1 MAKPKLS
8 DVAAL
13 AGVSP
18 TTVSRVLNNRGYL
31 SEATRAKVHEAVQ
44 QLGYR
49 PNAIA
54 RSLQGQRSQTVGLI
68 FPTVAN
74 PFYGEMVY
82 QLENHLAEAGYR
94 VILCNSEDH
103 PEQEKRY
110 LDMLFANQV
119 DGIISGA
126 HSDALVNVPHAQAP
140 LVTVDRLETGFY
152 PNIRSDNYGGARAA
166 TEHLIATGAQTIVH
180 VTSTLG
186 EHNERQRGYREAMHE
201 AGLTPEFAEL
211 GFRPSLDYKRET
223 L

>member
-31 SEATRAKVHEAVQ
+31 SEATRTKVHEAVQ

-54 RSLQGQRSQTVGLI
+54 RSLQCQRSQTVGLI

-82 QLENHLAEAGYR
+82 QLENHLADAGYR

-110 LDMLFANQV
+110 LDMLFANPV
-119 DGIISGA
+119 DGIITAGQTSINQAVMTGESLPVDKTVGDEVSSGTVNQFGA
-126 HSDALVNVPHAQAP
+126 FEMQASKVGEDSSIQRMIRLVQSADAGKAKIVGLA
-140 LVTVDRLETGFY
+140 DRW
-152 PNIRSDNYGGARAA
+152 A
-166 TEHLIATGAQTIVH
+166 TWMPP
-180 VTSTLG
+180 TLPWWTM
-186 EHNERQRGYREAMHE
+186 R
-201 AGLTPEFAEL
+201 
-211 GFRPSLDYKRET
+211 
-223 L
+223 

>member
-31 SEATRAKVHEAVQ
+31 SEATRQGARGRPATRLPGPTPSPEASAGSA
-44 QLGYR
+44 LPDGG
-49 PNAIA
+49 
-54 RSLQGQRSQTVGLI
+54 SHL
-68 FPTVAN
+68 PTVAN

-82 QLENHLAEAGYR
+82 QLENHLADAGYR

-103 PEQEKRY
+103 PRAGEALSRY
-110 LDMLFANQV
+110 ALRQ
-119 DGIISGA
+119 SGGWHHNRRPFGCA
-126 HSDALVNVPHAQAP
+126 RERPACPGP
-140 LVTVDRLETGFY
+140 LVTIDRRETGFY

-186 EHNERQRGYREAMHE
+186 EHNERQRVTAKQCSML
-201 AGLTPEFAEL
+201 A
-211 GFRPSLDYKRET
+211 
-223 L
+223 

>member
-31 SEATRAKVHEAVQ
+31 SEATRTKVHEAVQ

-82 QLENHLAEAGYR
+82 QLENHLADAGYR

-119 DGIISGA
+119 DGIITGA

-140 LVTVDRLETGFY
+140 LVTVDRRETGFY
-152 PNIRSDNYGGARAA
+152 PNIRSDNYGGAHAA

-180 VTSTLG
+180 EPQPWASTMSVSAVTAKQCSML
-186 EHNERQRGYREAMHE
+186 A
-201 AGLTPEFAEL
+201 
-211 GFRPSLDYKRET
+211 
-223 L
+223 